1 MKILILSSF
10 AFSLINFRGRLIA
23 AMVQAGHEVIACAPD
38 GDPEVER
45 QLASMGVRYS
55 RTRLERT
62 GSNPLSDLRTLLG
75 YVRIY
80 HRERPDVVLAYT
92 QKPIIYGGL
101 AAKLFR
107 KAHFY
112 ALMTGLGYVFS
123 PAGDDRPLLR
133 SLVSRLYRMALARA
147 KATFVFNSDDRREM
161 IAHGIVNESAAVIQ
175 VPGSGVD
182 LEQFCAHPAPDGPP
196 RFLMIAR
203 LMRDKGVIE
212 YAEAARRLKR
222 RYPTATFALLGRLDA
237 ENPTGITE
245 ADLDE
250 WISARCI
257 EYHPETRDVRPFLAA
272 SSVFVLPSYYR
283 EGLPRTL
290 LEAMATGRALITT
303 DLPGCREPVVEGRNG
318 LLVPPR
324 DVDALCDA
332 MEQFLVDPSLAP
344 AMGAASRYFAE
355 ERFDVRKVN
364 AQLLRAM
371 KLDIVNTQAVAPSS
385 ASSPAWSAS

>member
-23 AMVQAGHEVIACAPD
+23 AMVDAGHEVVACAPD
-38 GDPEVER
+38 HDEAVER
-45 QLASMGVRYS
+45 DLAAMGARFR
-55 RTRLERT
+55 RTPLERT
-62 GSNPLSDLRTLLG
+62 GSNPFSDLATLAG
-75 YVRIY
+75 YARLY
-80 HRERPDVVLAYT
+80 RRERPDVVLAYT

-101 AAKLFR
+101 AARFFPKVG
-107 KAHFY
+107 FY

-123 PAGDDRPLLR
+123 QAANDRRLLR
-133 SLVSRLYRMALARA
+133 ALVSRLYRLALAGA
-147 KATFVFNSDDRREM
+147 QATFVFNGDDRREM
-161 IAHGIVNESAAVIQ
+161 IEHGILTGSDPVIQ

-182 LEQFCAHPAPDGPP
+182 LTHFASQPIPEGPA

-212 YAEAARRLKR
+212 YAEAASRLKR
-222 RYPTATFALLGRLDA
+222 RYPEARFVLLGRPDT

-250 WISARCI
+250 WISSQSI
-257 EYHPETRDVRPFLAA
+257 EYYPETRDVRPFLAA
-272 SSVFVLPSYYR
+272 SSIFVLPSYYR

-303 DLPGCREPVVEGRNG
+303 DLPGCREPVVEGQNG

-324 DVDALCDA
+324 DVEALCGA
-332 MEQFLVDPSLAP
+332 MEQFLADPSLAP
-344 AMGAASRYFAE
+344 AMGSASRHFAE
-355 ERFDVRKVN
+355 KRYDVIKVN
-364 AQLLRAM
+364 RQLLRAM
-371 KLDIVNTQAVAPSS
+371 RLEFDQLSAPVPLAMSQ
-385 ASSPAWSAS
+385 PAWNAG